1 MKPWFVTD
9 TGINERLTDNDWDV
23 FHRICPSRQFTK
35 GDIIFHAGD
44 PATHLHIIAEGQVKL
59 VALTPTGN
67 ERILAICGQEDLI
80 GEAFLSTNAHYR
92 ADAVA
97 LTDAHTCPVSREQ
110 FLTVVKEAPHF
121 ALGFSEV
128 LASQLFGCYEQLS
141 DSYAPVKYRVAKVL
155 IDQARRFGKPADQPD
170 WHVLE
175 TSLKH
180 EEIASMVTATRVSVS
195 MAVAELK
202 RDGVLEGSRGHY
214 LLHLEDLEEL
224 VLMLDTV

>member
-9 TGINERLTDNDWDV
+9 TGINERLTESDWEV
-23 FHRICPSRQFTK
+23 FHRICPSRQFAK
-35 GDIIFHAGD
+35 GDTIFHAGD
-44 PATHLHIIAEGQVKL
+44 PATHLHIVAEGQVKL
-59 VALTPTGN
+59 VAMTPTGN
-67 ERILAICGQEDLI
+67 ERILAICGHEDLM
-80 GEAFLSTNAHYR
+80 GEAFLSANAYYR

-97 LTDAHTCPVSREQ
+97 LTDAHTCPISREQ
-110 FLTVVKEAPHF
+110 FLAVVKEAPNF

-155 IDQARRFGKPADQPD
+155 IDQARRFGAPADQPG
-170 WHVLE
+170 WYVLE

-195 MAVAELK
+195 MAIAELK

-214 LLHLEDLEEL
+214 LLQLEELEEL
-224 VLMLDTV
+224 VLMLDTA

>member
-23 FHRICPSRQFTK
+23 FHRICPSRLFAK
-35 GDIIFHAGD
+35 GEVIFHAGD
-44 PATHLHIIAEGQVKL
+44 PATHLHIVADGQVKL
-59 VALTPTGN
+59 VAMTPTGN
-67 ERILAICGQEDLI
+67 ERILAICGHEDLI
-80 GEAFLSTNAHYR
+80 GEAFLSADAHYR
-92 ADAVA
+92 ADAIA
-97 LTDAHTCPVSREQ
+97 LTEARTCPVSREQ
-110 FLTVVKEAPHF
+110 FLAVVKEAPNF

-155 IDQARRFGKPADQPD
+155 IEQGRRFGTPAQNG

-195 MAVAELK
+195 MAIAELK
-202 RDGVLEGSRGHY
+202 RDGVLEGSRGRY
-214 LLHLEDLEEL
+214 LLQLDNLEEL
-224 VLMLDTV
+224 ILMLDGD